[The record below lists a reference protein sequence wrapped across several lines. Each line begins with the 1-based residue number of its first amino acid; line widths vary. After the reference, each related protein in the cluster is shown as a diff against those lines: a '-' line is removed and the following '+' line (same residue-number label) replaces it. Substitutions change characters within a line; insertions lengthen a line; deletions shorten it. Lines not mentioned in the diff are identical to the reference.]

1 MFVLAAVVVAVA
13 ALVAVAELNDK
24 NIAQINKIQRQLC
37 IKPLTEKYIIF
48 SNIILVLGFSLK
60 FISHFKIISLK

>member
-13 ALVAVAELNDK
+13 GLVAMAALNDK
-24 NIAQINKIQRQLC
+24 NIAKINKIKRQLC

-60 FISHFKIISLK
+60 FISLQ